1 MCIKII
7 YSYYKFIMTNNNNN
21 NSDKIYLIVG
31 IVIFLCF
38 MSIGAALLIRNITK
52 SDTSKKSPSPSSAQP
67 SPSSDQPASLPPA
80 SLPPASLPPASL
92 PTPYTIKQRKRF
104 KPSKMRFGY
113 VNISDGSKSKFSTNS
128 LMSDT
133 TVDACISKCNE
144 LEKCTSFQWVPGDKY
159 CNMVSDKPFSQG
171 SLLSTMIETDDR
183 YEIHIKP

>member
-1 MCIKII
+1 
-7 YSYYKFIMTNNNNN
+7 MTNNNNN
-21 NSDKIYLIVG
+21 NSDKIYVIVG

-67 SPSSDQPASLPPA
+67 SPSSDQ
-80 SLPPASLPPASL
+80 PASLPPASL